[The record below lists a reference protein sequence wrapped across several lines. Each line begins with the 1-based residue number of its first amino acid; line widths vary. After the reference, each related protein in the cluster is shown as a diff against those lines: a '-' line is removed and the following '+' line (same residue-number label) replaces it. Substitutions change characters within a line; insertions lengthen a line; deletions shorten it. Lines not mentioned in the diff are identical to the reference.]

1 MKTFLLRSLAISSS
15 ALLLFAFTYVGI
27 VKEPIAQALFK
38 IARSKDVNEIFYAA
52 RVTDK
57 HQLDVSN
64 PVDVYWIKYSNG
76 NIRESLTW
84 IQRKYAYGLKFLS
97 AKESE
102 VVFQFVSYNKRDFTL
117 KKDLTGVFKV
127 FTTSQGK
134 EVQVERIFIQIDGG
148 TFWLPK
154 ISRVELHAK
163 DAKTGNSLLETINP

>member
-1 MKTFLLRSLAISSS
+1 MKSFLFRSLALCSS
-15 ALLLFAFTYVGI
+15 ALLLFAFTYAGI
-27 VKEPIAQALFK
+27 VKEPAAQTLFK
-38 IARSKDVNEIFYAA
+38 IARSKDANEIFYAA

-64 PVDVYWIKYSNG
+64 PVDVYWIKHTDG

-84 IQRKYAYGLKFLS
+84 IQRKYAYGLKFIKV
-97 AKESE
+97 KESE

-117 KKDLTGVFKV
+117 KRDQTGVFKV
-127 FTTSQGK
+127 FTSSQGK
-134 EVQVERIFIQIDGG
+134 EVQVDRIFIQIDGG

-163 DAKTGNSLLETINP
+163 DAKTGNNLLETINP